1 MKPLR
6 VVLDTNVY
14 IAAALNPQS
23 ILYQLIEDSA
33 AQYLAEYYT
42 SPEILAELQEKLED
56 RFNFKRSDVVRWITQ
71 LEQVVSVIRPQK
83 KLNVIED
90 DPDDNKILECAIEA
104 KADIV
109 VSADKHLYKLKEFK
123 GIKIIHT
130 TSLKYVFPQ
139 LKKPE
144 N

>member
-23 ILYQLIEDSA
+23 ILYQLIKDSA
-33 AQYLAEYYT
+33 AHYLAEYYT
-42 SPEILAELQEKLED
+42 SPEILTELQEKLED
-56 RFNFKRSDVVRWITQ
+56 RFNFKRTDVVRWISQ
-71 LEQVVSVIRPQK
+71 LEQVITVIRPLK
-83 KLNVIED
+83 KLNVIEN
-90 DPDDNKILECAIEA
+90 DPDDNKILECALEA

-130 TSLKYVFPQ
+130 SSLKYIFPQ
-139 LKKPE
+139 LKKS
-144 N
+144 

>member
-1 MKPLR
+1 
-6 VVLDTNVY
+6 
-14 IAAALNPQS
+14 
-23 ILYQLIEDSA
+23 
-33 AQYLAEYYT
+33 LAEYFT

-56 RFNFKRSDVVRWITQ
+56 IFNFKSSDVVRWITQ
-71 LEQVVSVIRPQK
+71 LEQVVSVIRPKK
-83 KLNVIED
+83 KLTVIED

-109 VSADKHLYKLKEFK
+109 FSADKHLYKLKEFK

-130 TSLKYVFPQ
+130 ISLKYVFPQ